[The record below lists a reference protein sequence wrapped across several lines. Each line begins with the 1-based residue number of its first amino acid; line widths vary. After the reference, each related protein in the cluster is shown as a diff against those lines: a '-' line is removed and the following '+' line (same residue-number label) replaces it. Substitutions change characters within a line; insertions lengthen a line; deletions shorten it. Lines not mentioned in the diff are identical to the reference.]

1 MNENKTDQL
10 KQIKINKEPEKHP
23 QRLNSVDL
31 KKKRAESMFKND
43 KNDKDKTKENT
54 DKIIEKVNKSNKNS
68 DREKNKDK
76 NRIKNLG
83 IIKTFEREKLFPT
96 EIIANF
102 NKSQK
107 NFMEPDR
114 IQVGPK

>member
-1 MNENKTDQL
+1 MSENKDQIR
-10 KQIKINKEPEKHP
+10 QTKISKETEKRTH
-23 QRLNSVDL
+23 RLNSVNIKR
-31 KKKRAESMFKND
+31 KKLTDSVLNND
-43 KNDKDKTKENT
+43 KNDKERTNNN
-54 DKIIEKVNKSNKNS
+54 IEKVNKSNKNS
-68 DREKNKDK
+68 DRDKNKDK

-83 IIKTFEREKLFPT
+83 IIKTFEKDKLFPT
-96 EIIANF
+96 EILSNF